1 MLEITNPVDATVIR
15 RIATTS
21 REQLAAQMDAARAA
35 ADDWRLDH
43 LRRDNAIRKFK
54 AIVARDTDELALA
67 LTLETGKPIAQAK
80 GEIRAFL
87 GRIDYFLEVVPRCL
101 QSQTVYCDETIQ
113 EEISFDPLGIVGCI
127 SAWNY
132 PYFVGG
138 NVFIP
143 ALLTGNCV
151 LYKPSEI
158 ATLTGL
164 AIAERLHAAGV
175 PAPVFTTLVGDA
187 RVGVMLT
194 EASIDGLYFTGSVA
208 TGRAIRMTLA
218 DRLIPL
224 QLELGGKDAVYV
236 SDDIPVEGVAAS
248 VAEGAF
254 YNAGQSCCSVER
266 IYVHVAVYEAFVSAL
281 LEVVSRFVIGDP
293 RDADTYIGPLARRAQ
308 LDVLERQIDDAV
320 RRGGRIAFGGKRLS
334 GPGNFFA
341 PTVMTHV
348 PNDALIVQ
356 KESFGPMVTIT
367 AVADDAE
374 AVRLMDDTCYGLTAG
389 IYTTSRE
396 RAQRLLSALDVGS
409 CYWNSCDR
417 VSPRLPWS
425 GRRQSGI
432 GVTLSEQGVRAFL
445 RPRAWHWLA
454 SS

>member
-15 RIATTS
+15 RVATTS
-21 REQLAAQMDAARAA
+21 REQLAAQLEAARAA
-35 ADDWRLDH
+35 AHDWRRDH
-43 LRRDNAIRKFK
+43 GRRDSAIREFR
-54 AIVARDTDELALA
+54 AIVARETDELALT

-80 GEIRAFL
+80 SEIRAFL
-87 GRIDYFLEVVPRCL
+87 GRIDYFLDIAPRCL
-101 QSQTVYCDETIQ
+101 QSQTVHCDETVQ

-151 LYKPSEI
+151 LYKPSEV

-164 AIAERLHAAGV
+164 AITERLHAAGV

-187 RVGVMLT
+187 SVGVMLT
-194 EASIDGLYFTGSVA
+194 ETSIDGLYFTGSVA
-208 TGRAIRMTLA
+208 TGRAIRMA
-218 DRLIPL
+218 VSDRLIPL
-224 QLELGGKDAVYV
+224 QLELGGKDAVYLC
-236 SDDIPVEGVAAS
+236 DDISVDHVAAA
-248 VAEGAF
+248 VADGAF
-254 YNAGQSCCSVER
+254 YNTGQSCCSVER
-266 IYVHVAVYEAFVSAL
+266 IYVHAAVYEAFVSAF

-308 LDVLERQIDDAV
+308 LGVLEGQVDDAV
-320 RRGGRIAFGGKRLS
+320 RRGGRIACGGKRLP
-334 GPGNFFA
+334 GLGNFFA

-348 PNDALIVQ
+348 PQDALIVQ
-356 KESFGPMVTIT
+356 EESFGPIVTIT

-374 AVRLMDDTCYGLTAG
+374 AVRLMDDSCYGLTAG
-389 IYTTSRE
+389 IYTPSRE
-396 RAQRLLSALDVGS
+396 RAQRLLGALDVGS

-454 SS
+454 GS